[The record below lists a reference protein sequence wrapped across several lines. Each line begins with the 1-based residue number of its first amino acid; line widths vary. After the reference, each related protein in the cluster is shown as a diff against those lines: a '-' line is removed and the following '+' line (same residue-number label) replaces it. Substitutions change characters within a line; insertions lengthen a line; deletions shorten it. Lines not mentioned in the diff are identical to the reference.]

1 LADCPEK
8 SSTEKYKC
16 SKHKERCCHS
26 HSTDEKKLCTEVL
39 ESLVPKVLPQKE
51 DIMQYYLEMLPDYQP
66 TPGSSKP
73 IVDHNNYEDDQYAAV
88 DNDN

>member
-1 LADCPEK
+1 M
-8 SSTEKYKC
+8 
-16 SKHKERCCHS
+16 
-26 HSTDEKKLCTEVL
+26 L

-66 TPGSSKP
+66 TTGSSKP